1 MELEKFK
8 IVVIPLREKLQSF
21 ARNILKDET
30 EAEDAVQETYL
41 KLWRIKDQLDN
52 HPNVGGYA
60 MQTLKNICIDRL
72 RVEKHNIPLDNIS
85 IAEGTLTPYMYT
97 EQQDN
102 ASIIRN
108 IIESLPNTQKRII
121 KMRDIE
127 GFELAEIAHI
137 MGSEESAVRVN
148 LSRARKM
155 VRDSFL
161 KVSNSYNNK

>member
-8 IVVIPLREKLQSF
+8 IEVIPLREKLKSF
-21 ARNILKDET
+21 ARSMLKDEA

-41 KLWRIKDQLDN
+41 KLWKIKDQLND
-52 HPNVGGYA
+52 HPNIGGYT
-60 MQTLKNICIDRL
+60 MQTLKNICIDKL
-72 RVEKHNIPLDNIS
+72 RVEKYNISLDNVNIS
-85 IAEGTLTPYMYT
+85 EGTLTPYMYT

-102 ASIIRN
+102 TSIIRN

-161 KVSNSYNNK
+161 KINNSYND